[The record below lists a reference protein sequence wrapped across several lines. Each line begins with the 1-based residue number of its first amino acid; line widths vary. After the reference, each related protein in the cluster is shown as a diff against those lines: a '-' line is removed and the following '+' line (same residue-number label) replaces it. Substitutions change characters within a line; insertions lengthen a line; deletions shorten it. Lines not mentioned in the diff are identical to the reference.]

1 MSLDELLSVSWDETS
16 KNTSDRGRELR
27 IAKKFWRR
35 TLGLIQ
41 TSGINS
47 HTFKGED
54 VETLYELIEELDEKS
69 GFTVKKQDDVNPV
82 AEIYTGGILIGRIT
96 SNCRSGYRPFERIY
110 RPGF

>member
-1 MSLDELLSVSWDETS
+1 MSLEEILFVSWDETS
-16 KNTSDRGRELR
+16 RHTFDRGRELR

-41 TSGINS
+41 NSGINS
-47 HTFKGED
+47 HVFRNED
-54 VETLYELIEELDEKS
+54 VEIIYELIDELDEKS
-69 GFTVKKQDDVNPV
+69 GYIVKRQDDVNPV

-96 SNCRSGYRPFERIY
+96 NNCRSGYRPFDRIY